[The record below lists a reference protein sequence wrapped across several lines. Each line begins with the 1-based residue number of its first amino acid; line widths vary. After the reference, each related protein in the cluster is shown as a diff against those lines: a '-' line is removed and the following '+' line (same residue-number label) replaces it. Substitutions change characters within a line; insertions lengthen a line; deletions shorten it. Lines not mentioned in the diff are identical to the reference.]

1 MRWVES
7 MPRLHAVKYSHS
19 IRISTYLK
27 KKKKTETRQFFKNSL
42 PTEWFRS
49 SERTSSSFLVR
60 AYSKYKNINI
70 DHLFLMY
77 ASQLQKIKWQHKEDK
92 TAWSLYL
99 SVKQK

>member
-1 MRWVES
+1 MGGINAKTACS
-7 MPRLHAVKYSHS
+7 QIFPQYQDLHLS
-19 IRISTYLK
+19 K
-27 KKKKTETRQFFKNSL
+27 KKKTKTETRQFFKNSL